1 MKFPSMP
8 RKGYPVEDTVRDILN
23 WLRAAKIIN
32 VAGGRVKET
41 PNGTTIEISKTTQRT
56 QKEYVHPW
64 KVTANGD
71 DSVTVAKGK
80 ILSWSNQSAPPTD
93 TIPIYYHLKEFKNY
107 AGGIV
112 ESINANGVIYGSIP
126 FIQAEVLYEADSG
139 AGSLLLSQRIV
150 PDVSATLSVAFATE
164 LPVTGNVFIFEIA
177 KVTFADGVATVS
189 DQVLEHNPQMWAFD
203 LQIIPPA

>member
-1 MKFPSMP
+1 MSQIPINLPARIMKGQTVTALHMNALREAIYRLASRKHDKGNGMPSE
-8 RKGYPVEDTVRDILN
+8 GFT
-23 WLRAAKIIN
+23 
-32 VAGGRVKET
+32 
-41 PNGTTIEISKTTQRT
+41 
-56 QKEYVHPW
+56 HPW